1 MRQPDHE
8 YEERSFGDIQRAID
22 FENSMNDLESQLYYQ
37 HLSPKEVAQ
46 QVLKATC
53 QFYDADWCGL
63 IQVDLDLNLWTP
75 FWWFNAGATDK
86 TMLLTEEYESAEF
99 LDRWVQTVRKG
110 IPMVVP
116 DAEATKEAYP
126 AEYNLYQRLGIRSVI
141 AVSLEPR
148 PVALLAVRNPK
159 RYIQQ
164 TSMLRILAYV
174 LLASYN
180 EQKMLNRLQMA
191 YIPTSIQSSKDIY
204 VSLFGELS
212 ISTSKGVLKEADFS
226 SPRISRLIS
235 YLLISRKNAI
245 SPQEITQT
253 LWPDDLD
260 NPAKNVKG
268 LIYRLRQKFNLI
280 SDEPLILSSA
290 SGYQLNPE
298 LHIMTDYQRFDE
310 LVSSAVR
317 AYEGYGAQR
326 IATYLNNA
334 GYRARSGKC
343 WHPGS
348 LRGMVGNLTYM
359 GVLRC
364 GDARSELMPE
374 LQIIPQEEFEAAQR
388 IREDRSAHAAEEA
401 EHHVPLRTRGQAL
414 LSNNVYCGHCGARLA
429 LTTSRKWRKL
439 SDGTLDDTLRI
450 RYTCYGKLR
459 KQTDCTGQTGYTMHI
474 LDEIIDKMVRQIFSR
489 LRGIPKEQ
497 LITSRYAKETA
508 ERKNHLQALQ
518 AERDKAEKDLLAL
531 KTEILAV
538 IKGESAFP
546 KDTLAEM
553 IAAQEKKHTELDTLC
568 EEASA
573 ELERNAE
580 LMANVSQ
587 LYEEL
592 ISYADL
598 YDSASFEAKK
608 MIVSQLIRRVEVY
621 RGYQIHVDFNFDL
634 AQYLENSDELAC

>member
-212 ISTSKGVLKEADFS
+212 ISTSKGVLKEAVYK
-226 SPRISRLIS
+226 R
-235 YLLISRKNAI
+235 
-245 SPQEITQT
+245 Q

-317 AYEGYGAQR
+317 ASS
-326 IATYLNNA
+326 IINKVDILKNA
-334 GYRARSGKC
+334 LDLYHGKVLSSADGEH
-343 WHPGS
+343 WLIQFSTKYHLS
-348 LRGMVGNLTYM
+348 YM
-359 GVLRC
+359 GAV
-364 GDARSELMPE
+364 SELLRQLDSLHSYDLLNQYAMKSLTIAPDNPKAYCWLIRSLKAQGMNE
-374 LQIIPQEEFEAAQR
+374 LATNELAA
-388 IREDRSAHAAEEA
+388 AK
-401 EHHVPLRTRGQAL
+401 EH
-414 LSNNVYCGHCGARLA
+414 
-429 LTTSRKWRKL
+429 LTTEE
-439 SDGTLDDTLRI
+439 
-450 RYTCYGKLR
+450 Y
-459 KQTDCTGQTGYTMHI
+459 
-474 LDEIIDKMVRQIFSR
+474 E
-489 LRGIPKEQ
+489 
-497 LITSRYAKETA
+497 
-508 ERKNHLQALQ
+508 
-518 AERDKAEKDLLAL
+518 
-531 KTEILAV
+531 EILAF
-538 IKGESAFP
+538 G
-546 KDTLAEM
+546 
-553 IAAQEKKHTELDTLC
+553 
-568 EEASA
+568 
-573 ELERNAE
+573 
-580 LMANVSQ
+580 ANW
-587 LYEEL
+587 
-592 ISYADL
+592 
-598 YDSASFEAKK
+598 
-608 MIVSQLIRRVEVY
+608 
-621 RGYQIHVDFNFDL
+621 
-634 AQYLENSDELAC
+634 

>member
-75 FWWFNAGATDK
+75 FWWFNTGATDK

-99 LDRWVQTVRKG
+99 LDRWVHAVRKG

-116 DAEATKEAYP
+116 DAEATKETYP
-126 AEYNLYQRLGIRSVI
+126 AEYDLYQRLGIRSVI
-141 AVSLEPR
+141 AVSLELR

-212 ISTSKGVLKEADFS
+212 ISTSKGVLKEADFN

-253 LWPDDLD
+253 LWPDDSD

-268 LIYRLRQKFNLI
+268 LVYRLRQKFSII
-280 SDEPLILSSA
+280 SDEPLVYPPHPDISS
-290 SGYQLNPE
+290 
-298 LHIMTDYQRFDE
+298 T
-310 LVSSAVR
+310 
-317 AYEGYGAQR
+317 
-326 IATYLNNA
+326 
-334 GYRARSGKC
+334 RS
-343 WHPGS
+343 
-348 LRGMVGNLTYM
+348 
-359 GVLRC
+359 
-364 GDARSELMPE
+364 
-374 LQIIPQEEFEAAQR
+374 F
-388 IREDRSAHAAEEA
+388 
-401 EHHVPLRTRGQAL
+401 
-414 LSNNVYCGHCGARLA
+414 
-429 LTTSRKWRKL
+429 
-439 SDGTLDDTLRI
+439 TL
-450 RYTCYGKLR
+450 
-459 KQTDCTGQTGYTMHI
+459 
-474 LDEIIDKMVRQIFSR
+474 
-489 LRGIPKEQ
+489 
-497 LITSRYAKETA
+497 
-508 ERKNHLQALQ
+508 
-518 AERDKAEKDLLAL
+518 
-531 KTEILAV
+531 
-538 IKGESAFP
+538 
-546 KDTLAEM
+546 
-553 IAAQEKKHTELDTLC
+553 
-568 EEASA
+568 
-573 ELERNAE
+573 
-580 LMANVSQ
+580 
-587 LYEEL
+587 
-592 ISYADL
+592 
-598 YDSASFEAKK
+598 
-608 MIVSQLIRRVEVY
+608 
-621 RGYQIHVDFNFDL
+621 
-634 AQYLENSDELAC
+634 

>member
-8 YEERSFGDIQRAID
+8 HEERSFGDIQRAID

-148 PVALLAVRNPK
+148 PVALLA
-159 RYIQQ
+159 
-164 TSMLRILAYV
+164 
-174 LLASYN
+174 SYN

-235 YLLISRKNAI
+235 YLLISHKNAI

-253 LWPDDLD
+253 LWPDDSD

-268 LIYRLRQKFNLI
+268 LVYRLRQKFSLI

-317 AYEGYGAQR
+317 ASSV
-326 IATYLNNA
+326 INKVDILKNA
-334 GYRARSGKC
+334 LDLYRGKVLSSADGEH
-343 WHPGS
+343 WLIQFSTKYHLS
-348 LRGMVGNLTYM
+348 YM
-359 GVLRC
+359 GAV
-364 GDARSELMPE
+364 SELLKQLDYLHSYDLLNQYAMKSLTIAPDNPKAYCWLIRSLKAQGMNE
-374 LQIIPQEEFEAAQR
+374 LATNELAA
-388 IREDRSAHAAEEA
+388 AK
-401 EHHVPLRTRGQAL
+401 EH
-414 LSNNVYCGHCGARLA
+414 
-429 LTTSRKWRKL
+429 LTTEE
-439 SDGTLDDTLRI
+439 
-450 RYTCYGKLR
+450 Y
-459 KQTDCTGQTGYTMHI
+459 
-474 LDEIIDKMVRQIFSR
+474 E
-489 LRGIPKEQ
+489 
-497 LITSRYAKETA
+497 
-508 ERKNHLQALQ
+508 
-518 AERDKAEKDLLAL
+518 
-531 KTEILAV
+531 EILAF
-538 IKGESAFP
+538 G
-546 KDTLAEM
+546 
-553 IAAQEKKHTELDTLC
+553 
-568 EEASA
+568 
-573 ELERNAE
+573 
-580 LMANVSQ
+580 ANW
-587 LYEEL
+587 
-592 ISYADL
+592 
-598 YDSASFEAKK
+598 
-608 MIVSQLIRRVEVY
+608 
-621 RGYQIHVDFNFDL
+621 
-634 AQYLENSDELAC
+634 

>member
-180 EQKMLNRLQMA
+180 EQK
-191 YIPTSIQSSKDIY
+191 
-204 VSLFGELS
+204 

-226 SPRISRLIS
+226 SPSINRLIS

-253 LWPDDLD
+253 LWSDDSD

-268 LIYRLRQKFNLI
+268 LVYRLRQKFSII
-280 SDEPLILSSA
+280 SDEPLVLSSA

-317 AYEGYGAQR
+317 ASSV
-326 IATYLNNA
+326 INKVDILKNA
-334 GYRARSGKC
+334 LDLYHGKVLSSADGEH
-343 WHPGS
+343 WLIQFSTKYHLS
-348 LRGMVGNLTYM
+348 YM
-359 GVLRC
+359 GAV
-364 GDARSELMPE
+364 SELLKQLDSLHSYDLLNQYAMKSLTIAPDNPKAYCWLIRSLKAQGMNE
-374 LQIIPQEEFEAAQR
+374 LATNELAA
-388 IREDRSAHAAEEA
+388 AK
-401 EHHVPLRTRGQAL
+401 EH
-414 LSNNVYCGHCGARLA
+414 
-429 LTTSRKWRKL
+429 LTTEE
-439 SDGTLDDTLRI
+439 
-450 RYTCYGKLR
+450 Y
-459 KQTDCTGQTGYTMHI
+459 
-474 LDEIIDKMVRQIFSR
+474 E
-489 LRGIPKEQ
+489 
-497 LITSRYAKETA
+497 
-508 ERKNHLQALQ
+508 
-518 AERDKAEKDLLAL
+518 
-531 KTEILAV
+531 EILAF
-538 IKGESAFP
+538 G
-546 KDTLAEM
+546 
-553 IAAQEKKHTELDTLC
+553 
-568 EEASA
+568 
-573 ELERNAE
+573 
-580 LMANVSQ
+580 ANW
-587 LYEEL
+587 
-592 ISYADL
+592 
-598 YDSASFEAKK
+598 
-608 MIVSQLIRRVEVY
+608 
-621 RGYQIHVDFNFDL
+621 
-634 AQYLENSDELAC
+634 

>member
-1 MRQPDHE
+1 MKSMEITAVGIDVSKRKSTVAIRRPGGVIVACPFDISHSSHDLE
-8 YEERSFGDIQRAID
+8 KLVSILKTTGGDIRVVMEHTSNYWKPIALTLKNAGFYVSVVNAMLIHDFSDNSIRKLKTDRADSLKIANYALT
-22 FENSMNDLESQLYYQ
+22 FWNQLPPFNDEDETRL
-37 HLSPKEVAQ
+37 
-46 QVLKATC
+46 VLKEQSRMYERLASTATSLRNGLIALAD
-53 QFYDADWCGL
+53 QTFPSIDQAFGHADWCGL

-317 AYEGYGAQR
+317 ASS
-326 IATYLNNA
+326 IINKVDILKNA
-334 GYRARSGKC
+334 LDLYHGKVLSSADGEH
-343 WHPGS
+343 WLIQFSTKYHLS
-348 LRGMVGNLTYM
+348 YM
-359 GVLRC
+359 GAV
-364 GDARSELMPE
+364 SELLKQLDSLHSYDLLNQYAMKSLTIAPDNPKAYCWLIRSLKAQGMNE
-374 LQIIPQEEFEAAQR
+374 LATNELAA
-388 IREDRSAHAAEEA
+388 AK
-401 EHHVPLRTRGQAL
+401 EH
-414 LSNNVYCGHCGARLA
+414 
-429 LTTSRKWRKL
+429 LTTEE
-439 SDGTLDDTLRI
+439 
-450 RYTCYGKLR
+450 Y
-459 KQTDCTGQTGYTMHI
+459 
-474 LDEIIDKMVRQIFSR
+474 E
-489 LRGIPKEQ
+489 
-497 LITSRYAKETA
+497 
-508 ERKNHLQALQ
+508 
-518 AERDKAEKDLLAL
+518 
-531 KTEILAV
+531 EILAF
-538 IKGESAFP
+538 G
-546 KDTLAEM
+546 
-553 IAAQEKKHTELDTLC
+553 
-568 EEASA
+568 
-573 ELERNAE
+573 
-580 LMANVSQ
+580 ANW
-587 LYEEL
+587 
-592 ISYADL
+592 
-598 YDSASFEAKK
+598 
-608 MIVSQLIRRVEVY
+608 
-621 RGYQIHVDFNFDL
+621 
-634 AQYLENSDELAC
+634 

>member
-22 FENSMNDLESQLYYQ
+22 FENSMNDLESQLYYRR
-37 HLSPKEVAQ
+37 LSPKEVAQ

-75 FWWFNAGATDK
+75 FWWFNTGATDK

-99 LDRWVQTVRKG
+99 LDRWVHAVRKG

-116 DAEATKEAYP
+116 DAEATKETYP
-126 AEYNLYQRLGIRSVI
+126 AEYDLYQRLGIRSVI
-141 AVSLEPR
+141 AVSLELR

-212 ISTSKGVLKEADFS
+212 ISTSKGVLKEADFN

-253 LWPDDLD
+253 LWPDDSD

-268 LIYRLRQKFNLI
+268 LVYRLRQKFSII
-280 SDEPLILSSA
+280 SDEPLVLSSA

-298 LHIMTDYQRFDE
+298 L
-310 LVSSAVR
+310 
-317 AYEGYGAQR
+317 
-326 IATYLNNA
+326 
-334 GYRARSGKC
+334 
-343 WHPGS
+343 
-348 LRGMVGNLTYM
+348 
-359 GVLRC
+359 
-364 GDARSELMPE
+364 
-374 LQIIPQEEFEAAQR
+374 
-388 IREDRSAHAAEEA
+388 
-401 EHHVPLRTRGQAL
+401 
-414 LSNNVYCGHCGARLA
+414 
-429 LTTSRKWRKL
+429 
-439 SDGTLDDTLRI
+439 
-450 RYTCYGKLR
+450 
-459 KQTDCTGQTGYTMHI
+459 
-474 LDEIIDKMVRQIFSR
+474 
-489 LRGIPKEQ
+489 
-497 LITSRYAKETA
+497 
-508 ERKNHLQALQ
+508 
-518 AERDKAEKDLLAL
+518 LAL
-531 KTEILAV
+531 KAEILAV

-553 IAAQEKKHTELDTLC
+553 IAAQEKKHTELETLC

-608 MIVSQLIRRVEVY
+608 MIVSQLIRRVDVY